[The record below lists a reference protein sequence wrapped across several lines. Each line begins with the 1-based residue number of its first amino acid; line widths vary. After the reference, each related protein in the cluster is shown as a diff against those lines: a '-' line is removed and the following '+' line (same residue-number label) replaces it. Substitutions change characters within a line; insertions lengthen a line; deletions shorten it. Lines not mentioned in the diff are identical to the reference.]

1 MGKGLWFMGRWGS
14 CTQLCAFRA
23 PGHRGQ
29 PESWEVYRG
38 VVPAASHPPAH
49 TSPLRLASAGRPAS
63 LPLLGI
69 LLFPLGDPGGMTSPP
84 PPPVFGSKLK
94 GEACILRDLQ
104 RDSGAAGLRR
114 AGGAQCPGLQFSFSP
129 SPESGSELGI
139 QVLPAGGRRQGGLAR
154 AEEVGLF

>member
-1 MGKGLWFMGRWGS
+1 MVHGKVGFMHTTVRLQGS
-14 CTQLCAFRA
+14 RAQRAARVLGSLQRCGACSVPPSSPHFTPA
-23 PGHRGQ
+23 PG
-29 PESWEVYRG
+29 
-38 VVPAASHPPAH
+38 
-49 TSPLRLASAGRPAS
+49 LGRPAS

-114 AGGAQCPGLQFSFSP
+114 AVGAQCPGLQFQFSP
-129 SPESGSELGI
+129 SLESGSELGI